1 MGFYCLLLLVT
12 SKNPAQMTIVSRV
25 QAMRC
30 SVRLQSAVVAG
41 ELMTRVLM
49 MMARLLTVDSRY

>member
-1 MGFYCLLLLVT
+1 MGFYCLLLL
-12 SKNPAQMTIVSRV
+12 KNPAQMAIVSRV

-30 SVRLQSAVVAG
+30 SVRMQSAVVAG

-49 MMARLLTVDSRY
+49 MMAGLLTVDTM

>member
-12 SKNPAQMTIVSRV
+12 SKNPAQMAIVSRV

-30 SVRLQSAVVAG
+30 RVRLQSAVVAG

-49 MMARLLTVDSRY
+49 MMARLLTVDTM

>member
-1 MGFYCLLLLVT
+1 M
-12 SKNPAQMTIVSRV
+12 AIVSRV

-30 SVRLQSAVVAG
+30 SVRMQSAVVAG

-49 MMARLLTVDSRY
+49 MMAGLLTVDTRY

>member
-1 MGFYCLLLLVT
+1 MGFYCLSLLVT
-12 SKNPAQMTIVSRV
+12 IVFRV

-30 SVRLQSAVVAG
+30 RVRLQSAVVAG

-49 MMARLLTVDSRY
+49 MMAGLLTVDTM